1 MALENFKNIDE
12 VINKGTSLTTEL
24 NAIDLALINQGF
36 KATPFNIGVN
46 DVLEFI
52 LYDSANNILEQKDY
66 GRIRYI
72 KGQELNEYLIQSEN
86 VLDKVL
92 DGGGFLIDIK
102 KLIKEAGYNV
112 GVFRV
117 QLNFVNDRVGSSVE
131 KDKMWI
137 QEISATRLELRLL
150 PFDNF
155 DETSN
160 VDIDTKIDLNQSYNS
175 FVLNKF
181 SGDEVYSEIDAILN
195 ALTPAQLYN
204 TFQLIKSKSYIEQ
217 LGSEFGINSWE
228 IFFTKVLDSMRV
240 AVRYALLHKNSTIGS
255 NAFGAYLGDDIDFIY
270 YNKKDIIKL
279 LNNKFEEAVDYHL
292 PKRTLSDE
300 VKLDNITQQSIDKLQ
315 ELVQTLKSDQTR
327 TNPQSQKFVIDPPTI
342 SEVKDLFTTT
352 KKVIPAVIE
361 GDNPIVIE
369 TPVLKEP
376 SVEPIPIIIE
386 QPGASDVII
395 ERDRLRRLQEEMM
408 YQEGGRGTTFDTPY
422 QSPYQ
427 TPTQTIQTG
436 GEPINNGGYGGGG
449 LTVERPSN
457 DDYIRDYERRN
468 VENTL

>member
-24 NAIDLALINQGF
+24 NPIDLALINQGF
-36 KATPFNIGVN
+36 KATPFNLGVN

-155 DETSN
+155 DET
-160 VDIDTKIDLNQSYNS
+160 
-175 FVLNKF
+175 
-181 SGDEVYSEIDAILN
+181 
-195 ALTPAQLYN
+195 
-204 TFQLIKSKSYIEQ
+204 
-217 LGSEFGINSWE
+217 
-228 IFFTKVLDSMRV
+228 
-240 AVRYALLHKNSTIGS
+240 
-255 NAFGAYLGDDIDFIY
+255 
-270 YNKKDIIKL
+270 
-279 LNNKFEEAVDYHL
+279 
-292 PKRTLSDE
+292 
-300 VKLDNITQQSIDKLQ
+300 
-315 ELVQTLKSDQTR
+315 
-327 TNPQSQKFVIDPPTI
+327 
-342 SEVKDLFTTT
+342 
-352 KKVIPAVIE
+352 
-361 GDNPIVIE
+361 
-369 TPVLKEP
+369 
-376 SVEPIPIIIE
+376 
-386 QPGASDVII
+386 
-395 ERDRLRRLQEEMM
+395 
-408 YQEGGRGTTFDTPY
+408 
-422 QSPYQ
+422 
-427 TPTQTIQTG
+427 
-436 GEPINNGGYGGGG
+436 
-449 LTVERPSN
+449 
-457 DDYIRDYERRN
+457 
-468 VENTL
+468 